1 MNPFEFYGLV
11 PSLHIDEGDLRRQ
24 YLKVQRE
31 WHPDYFA
38 ADPEKQLEAAE
49 RTSLNNRFYQKLNSL
64 SARMQTILEM
74 HNMAG
79 DAGNILPGS
88 FLMEM
93 MELNDEIE
101 AAYNNPQILST
112 LQNQVQLQEQQ
123 VLNEAAELANSRG
136 ENIVQPQF
144 LKLLQ
149 VMYQKL
155 CYLRRVANNLQKQI
169 NTPVI

>member
-11 PSLHIDEGDLRRQ
+11 PSLQIDEGDLRRQ

-49 RTSLNNRFYQKLNSL
+49 KTSLNNRYYQKLNSL

-74 HNMAG
+74 HNLSG

-101 AAYNNPQILST
+101 AASNNPQKLST

-123 VLNEAAELANSRG
+123 VLNEAAELANSHG
-136 ENIVQPQF
+136 KNIMQLQS
-144 LKLLQ
+144 LQLLQ
-149 VMYQKL
+149 VLYQKL
-155 CYLRRVANNLQKQI
+155 CYLRRIGNNIQKQI
-169 NTPVI
+169 TTYVI